1 MGNQDNLPT
10 WAQELLETLPPLLT
24 RREAHTTARCSA
36 RYLDRN
42 LDLGAA
48 DGGLTPIRVGSRVL
62 IARGEFCRWLANRPP
77 SFRTGSGGSG
87 KAAS

>member
-1 MGNQDNLPT
+1 MSNQDDLPT
-10 WAQELLETLPPLLT
+10 WALELLEQLPPLLT

-62 IARGEFCRWLANRPP
+62 ISRGEFVRWLANRPP
-77 SFRTGSGGSG
+77 SFRTRGKG